1 MSRFPE
7 LIIRPIA
14 ESPGVERSGQWS
26 VTIGTRHLSVG
37 RAPDNDI
44 VIPDSDISRH
54 HALVWS
60 TDEGVFVRDLGS
72 ANGSFIEGE
81 RIHEIAPLPYGAT
94 LRLGS
99 RVELEARAPVDPGA
113 FSAKRALALEDQDSG
128 TRWPLHS
135 DRFRV
140 GRDAMADLRVDCPED
155 QEAVLLIYAN
165 GEVWLGRDEDD
176 CLVAVGDA
184 FKVGEMTLRLVE
196 IDPVSAPTSQPDT
209 DRYLYR
215 LKVGLD
221 GPGGPLAEI
230 SHMKGGPPHSINAE
244 NRVVLMYLLAR
255 KAIEDRE
262 AGLGVDDRGWCND
275 DDIVV
280 GIWGKGALSS
290 GGNRLKVLVH
300 RVRKELKEDGF
311 EPWCIEK
318 RSGLIR
324 GRFAAFDL
332 G

>member
-1 MSRFPE
+1 MNRYPE
-7 LIIRPIA
+7 LVIRSAPDTQ
-14 ESPGVERSGQWS
+14 GQWS
-26 VTIGTRHLSVG
+26 VAIGTRHLSVG

-44 VIPDSDISRH
+44 VIPDGDISRH

-60 TDEGVFVRDLGS
+60 TEAGVFLRDLGS
-72 ANGSFIEGE
+72 VNGTFVDGE
-81 RIHEIAPLPYGAT
+81 RVHETVAIPYGAH

-99 RVELEARAPVDPGA
+99 LVELEVRPPLDPVGESVPRARAI
-113 FSAKRALALEDQDSG
+113 EDLVRG
-128 TRWPLHS
+128 TRWPLHT
-135 DRFRV
+135 DRFTV
-140 GRDAMADLRVDCPED
+140 GNSALADLRVDCPDD
-155 QEAVLLIYAN
+155 QAAVLLVYAN

-176 CLVAVGDA
+176 TLLSIGEEFHVGA
-184 FKVGEMTLRLVE
+184 MGFRLVE
-196 IDPVSAPTSQPDT
+196 VDLSTMPTAQSET
-209 DRYLYR
+209 VRYPYR
-215 LKVGLD
+215 LRVGLD

-230 SHMKGGPPHSINAE
+230 GLAKGGPTHQVTAE
-244 NRVVLMYLLAR
+244 NRVVLLYLLAR

-262 AGLGVDDRGWCND
+262 TGLAYDDRGWCSD

-280 GIWGKGALSS
+280 GVWGRSALVA

-324 GRFAAFDL
+324 GRFEVVEVT
-332 G
+332 

>member
-7 LIIRPIA
+7 LVIRAAP
-14 ESPGVERSGQWS
+14 ESHGQWS
-26 VTIGTRHLSVG
+26 VPIGTRHLSVG

-44 VIPDSDISRH
+44 VIPDGDISRH

-60 TDEGVFVRDLGS
+60 TEAGVFLRDLGS
-72 ANGSFIEGE
+72 ANGTFVDGE
-81 RIHEIAPLPYGAT
+81 RVHEVVAIPYGAR

-99 RVELEARAPVDPGA
+99 KVELEVRPPLQAPEEPLVRAM
-113 FSAKRALALEDQDSG
+113 ALEDLAGG

-135 DRFRV
+135 DRFTV
-140 GRDAMADLRVDCPED
+140 GSSAQADLRVDCPED
-155 QEAVLLIYAN
+155 QAVVLLIYAN
-165 GEVWLGRDEDD
+165 GEIWLGRDEDD
-176 CLVAVGDA
+176 TRLSVGDELR
-184 FKVGEMTLRLVE
+184 VGSMALRLVE
-196 IDPVSAPTSQPDT
+196 IDQSTMPTSQSEP
-209 DRYLYR
+209 DRYPYR
-215 LKVGLD
+215 LRVGLD
-221 GPGGPLAEI
+221 GPTGPLAEI
-230 SHMKGGPPHSINAE
+230 GLAKGGGPTHRVTAE
-244 NRVVLMYLLAR
+244 NRVVLLYLLAR

-262 AGLGVDDRGWCND
+262 AGLGYDDRGWCSD

-280 GIWGKGALSS
+280 GVWGRSALTA

-324 GRFAAFDL
+324 GRFEVVEL
-332 G
+332 S